1 MTRTTTRRRL
11 IGGACA
17 FVLAAIGARTWHINA
32 NAQEKPQ
39 VISHKMGEWVE
50 LDGAFLMDRADE
62 QTEGYAV
69 RVTEAEHLSYNEY
82 IECYATD
89 GSQPIEGLDA
99 QSLVCLT
106 LQIRNEQ
113 SSGGLGIAMMYLVPD
128 RKNEFLVVDSDLLLA
143 AETKLRE
150 SGANLVTGV
159 SIRPGSE
166 YEVRL
171 AYHRQGGTTQLGD
184 REVNEAYL
192 ETIRDDSFELVLS
205 NLPAR
210 HVVRVTT

>member
-1 MTRTTTRRRL
+1 
-11 IGGACA
+11 
-17 FVLAAIGARTWHINA
+17 
-32 NAQEKPQ
+32 
-39 VISHKMGEWVE
+39 MGEWVE

-89 GSQPIEGLDA
+89 GSRPIEGLDA

-205 NLPAR
+205 NLPAQ